1 MESTGKILMIFG
13 IILFALGL
21 ALTFSS
27 KLPFRFL
34 QLPGDISIQ
43 TKNVQFVAPL
53 TSMILVSA
61 VLSGVLWLASR
72 FSR

>member
-34 QLPGDISIQ
+34 QLPGDITIQ
-43 TKNVQFVAPL
+43 TKNVQVFAPI
-53 TSMILVSA
+53 TSMILVSIIFSA
-61 VLSGVLWLASR
+61 LFWLGSRLSR
-72 FSR
+72 

>member
-1 MESTGKILMIFG
+1 MESTGKILMILG
-13 IILFALGL
+13 IILFGLGL
-21 ALTFSS
+21 VLTFSS

-43 TKNVQFVAPL
+43 TKNVQIFAPI
-53 TSMILVSA
+53 TSMILVSII
-61 VLSGVLWLASR
+61 LSALFWLGSR